1 MPDTPLADFLRARRA
16 LARPEDHGMPA
27 PGPRRTP
34 GLRRE
39 EVAMLAGVSTDYY
52 IRLEQGRER
61 HPSPQVVEA
70 LAAALSLD
78 VDALAY
84 LRELAEPAL
93 SRPRSREPEL
103 AGPALVQ
110 LMDGWS
116 TTPALTLGRYLDIL
130 AANPLGEALFA
141 WMGEESSLVEAVFL
155 NPAARHFYRDWP
167 AVAAGTVAALR
178 ANAGAD
184 LDDPRMTEL
193 VGRLGLHSAA
203 FAELWP
209 ARRTRKDSG
218 GQRLP
223 SSCGGQS
230 EPRLRELHRQQCA
243 RPAADHLS
251 RQGRQPGRAR
261 PGPARQLRRRPGR
274 PRTAKPHLS
283 LLRQLDHGT
292 VLTGRCVGR
301 E

>member
-1 MPDTPLADFLRARRA
+1 MPETPLADFLRARRA

-103 AGPALVQ
+103 AGPALVR

-116 TTPALTLGRYLDIL
+116 TTPALTLGRYLDVL

-141 WMGEESSLVEAVFL
+141 WMGEESSLVESVFL

-193 VGRLGLHSAA
+193 VGRLSLHSSA
-203 FAELWP
+203 FAELWGRHDVRAKTAEVKGFHHP
-209 ARRTRKDSG
+209 VVGNLNLSYESFTVNSAP
-218 GQRLP
+218 GQQLIIYHAEAGSP
-223 SSCGGQS
+223 DEHALVLLGSY
-230 EPRLRELHRQQCA
+230 
-243 RPAADHLS
+243 AADLAD
-251 RQGRQPGRAR
+251 RV
-261 PGPARQLRRRPGR
+261 
-274 PRTAKPHLS
+274 PRSHI
-283 LLRQLDHGT
+283 
-292 VLTGRCVGR
+292 
-301 E
+301 